1 MGTNDYPAPRLLVAG
16 EWRTADAGTPVV
28 NPATGEVLGQVPH
41 ATEADIDDA
50 LAASEAGFERW
61 RRMAPADRGAVL
73 HTAARLLRDRRDELA
88 SVICRE
94 MGKPLREAQV
104 EIDTATG
111 ILDWNAEEGR
121 RTYGRLIPGPGQRQ
135 QLVIQEPVG
144 PVAAF
149 APWNAP
155 LITPSRKISSALAAG
170 CSVVIKP
177 AEETPATALYLARA
191 LVDAGL
197 PAGVLNVLFGDPA
210 QISARLLTS
219 PVTRALTFTG
229 STSVG
234 KSLAGL
240 AAAHMVR
247 PVMELGGYSPVVVC
261 GDADPEA
268 VAAGAAR
275 AAYRNAGQ
283 VCTSPTRF
291 FVDASIYD
299 RFVDTL
305 TSKVSALRTGNG
317 MDDGTDMGPVTTPGR
332 VDAIEAL
339 VADAVKHGAEVTT
352 GGRRGPG
359 PGYFWEPT
367 VLTGINEEC
376 ELSRVEPF
384 GPIAWVSPF
393 NDPSEAVRQAN
404 SVPFA
409 LAGYLFTRD
418 AAGVRRL
425 TAELECGAIAVNHWQ
440 VSGPETP
447 FGGHKDS
454 GFGSEGGSEGIAAF
468 QQIKFVSEQ

>member
-1 MGTNDYPAPRLLVAG
+1 MGADDYPAPRLLVAG
-16 EWRTADAGTPVV
+16 EWRTTDTGTPVA

-50 LAASEAGFERW
+50 LAASEAGFASW
-61 RRMAPADRGAVL
+61 RRMTPADRGAVL
-73 HTAARLLRDRRDELA
+73 HTAARLLRDRRDQLA

-177 AEETPATALYLARA
+177 AEEAPATALYLAEA

-210 QISARLLTS
+210 QISRRLLTS

-229 STSVG
+229 STGVG
-234 KSLAGL
+234 KSLAAL

-268 VAAGAAR
+268 VAAGAAS

-291 FVDASIYD
+291 FVDAGIYD
-299 RFVDTL
+299 RFVETL
-305 TSKVSALRTGNG
+305 TSQVSALRTGNG
-317 MDDGTDMGPVTTPGR
+317 MDAGTDMGPVTTPGR

-393 NDPSEAVRQAN
+393 DDPAEAVRQAN

-418 AAGVRRL
+418 AAAVRRL
-425 TAELECGAIAVNHWQ
+425 TADLECGAIAVNHWQ

-454 GFGSEGGSEGIAAF
+454 GFGSEGGIEGIAAF